1 MANTSITFIP
11 PLTNCHL
18 LGLQANLSM
27 YSSVNQAMQMASII
41 SRNGWG
47 SSTPLSF
54 MTLSQK
60 VKIDDED
67 DHGGDVESDK
77 MVVMMISIVDNDD
90 DWV

>member
-1 MANTSITFIP
+1 MCP
-11 PLTNCHL
+11 DVHLT
-18 LGLQANLSM
+18 M

-60 VKIDDED
+60 VKKEGTEDED
-67 DHGGDVESDK
+67 DHYYLEALDGVEGHHHS
-77 MVVMMISIVDNDD
+77 
-90 DWV
+90 